1 MSDSIECT
9 IDSLKKIDSE
19 DMTNEIFMVNLINN
33 YTDYYKKIKKKS
45 INFTLFD
52 GINLADPTSTNAALE
67 EFYEKLIEY
76 KTFQKHNP
84 EYIKIYN
91 STHDISSSD
100 NEIYGLL
107 INGILKYKSISLF
120 ALLIELTNLQ
130 YEKIKS
136 NIYNIILL
144 N

>member
-1 MSDSIECT
+1 MSDSGKRQEET
-9 IDSLKKIDSE
+9 E
-19 DMTNEIFMVNLINN
+19 DMINEKFMVDLINN

-52 GINLADPTSTNAALE
+52 GINITDPTSTNAALE

-84 EYIKIYN
+84 EYIKIHN
-91 STHDISSSD
+91 STYDISCTD
-100 NEIYGLL
+100 NELYGLL
-107 INGILKYKSISLF
+107 INGNLKYKSISLF
-120 ALLIELTNLQ
+120 ALLMELTNLQ
-130 YEKIKS
+130 YEEKIT